1 MLFLLSSAVLLL
13 IFNSYSRHQAKQL
26 VLEAALKIVKEGSF
40 KKYKECLTILIDDS
54 QAQIGDGSER
64 SVVAVVCLLTQLVVT
79 KAKDAMVSDATVD
92 EVVEAATEYI
102 VENHPTWV

>member
-1 MLFLLSSAVLLL
+1 MLFLLLSSVLLL
-13 IFNSYSRHQAKQL
+13 IFNSYSRHQAKRIIL
-26 VLEAALKIVKEGSF
+26 LAALQIAKEKSY

-54 QAQIGDGSER
+54 QAQICDGSER
-64 SVVAVVCLLTQLVVT
+64 SVVAVVCLLTQMVVT